1 MQVQALSFQSRL
13 NGKSTDLYFLRNNRG
28 LEVAVTN
35 YGARFVSILV
45 PQRDRQVDVVVGFDS
60 LQGYLGSTETYYS
73 ALVGR
78 FANRIARGQLTIG
91 GQTYQLSVNL
101 PPHHLHGGPLGFG
114 NQVWDIIGANPDS
127 IELSYFSRDGEEN
140 FPGNLSV
147 TVRYSL
153 DDSGALHI
161 DYRATTD
168 ADTVVNLTSHPY
180 FNLNGQGSGTIENHM
195 LQVNASNFTPVDVT
209 LIPTGIEPVN
219 GTVFDFRSPQKIGS
233 RINDEDL
240 QLIYGGGYDHNF
252 VLDGKGYRSVAR
264 ASGDLTGI
272 ELEVL
277 TDQPG
282 MQLYTGN
289 FMSGD
294 NRIKGGFYDHRRE
307 GFCLETQHFPD
318 SPNQPQFPSTLLRP
332 GELYSSR
339 TSYRFTAG

>member
-1 MQVQALSFQSRL
+1 MQVQAQAFQSLVR
-13 NGKSTDLYFLRNNRG
+13 GKPTDLYLLRNNRG

-45 PQRDRQVDVVVGFDS
+45 PHAGGLVDVVVGFDS
-60 LQGYLGSTETYYS
+60 LEGYLTSTETYYS

-78 FANRIARGQLTIG
+78 FANRIARGQLKVG
-91 GQTYQLSVNL
+91 GRSYQLSVNL
-101 PPHHLHGGPLGFG
+101 PPHHLHGGPEGFG
-114 NQVWDIIGANPDS
+114 NQVWDVVEVSEGS
-127 IELSYFSRDGEEN
+127 IEFSYFSRDGEEN
-140 FPGNLSV
+140 FPGNLAV

-161 DYRATTD
+161 DYKATTD
-168 ADTVVNLTSHPY
+168 SETVINLTSHPY
-180 FNLNGQGSGTIENHM
+180 FNLNGQGSGSIENHI
-195 LQVNASNFTPVDVT
+195 LQVNASNFTPVDIT
-209 LIPTGIEPVN
+209 LIPTGIEPVQ
-219 GTVFDFRSPQKIGS
+219 GTAFDFREPQKIGS
-233 RINDEDL
+233 RINNDDL

-252 VLDGKGYRSVAR
+252 VLDGTGYRSAAR
-264 ASGDLTGI
+264 ATGDITGI

-294 NRIKGGFYDHRRE
+294 NRIKGGVYDHRRE

-318 SPNQPQFPSTLLRP
+318 SPNQPDFPSTLLQP
-332 GELYSSR
+332 GEVYQTR
-339 TSYRFTAG
+339 TSYRFKTG